1 MHYNTIGNTGV
12 LVSELCLG
20 TMTFGGKGF
29 WTSIGKLPQEEATN
43 LVKIAIENGINF
55 IDTANVYSEGLS
67 EIILGKALKDLG
79 VNRQDI
85 FIATKVRGQMGQG
98 VNQVGLS
105 RLHIQYSVNDSLRR
119 LGLDHI
125 DLLYI
130 HGLDPVTS
138 LEETMRGLEEVVQSG
153 KVRYLGISNH
163 PAWMVIK
170 ANAVAASMG
179 WNKFVALQNYYTIAG
194 RDIEREIVPMALSEN
209 LSIMPWSPL
218 AGGFLSGKFSRKT
231 LKAGNSRRD
240 EFDFPPV
247 NKEKAYDIID
257 VMQEISSAHNVSVAR
272 VALAWLLRKKGV
284 TSIIIGA
291 KKEEQLR
298 ENIAST
304 SLLLTADEM
313 SRLDSISEL
322 SKEYPGW
329 MVERQADGRLPK

>member
-1 MHYNTIGNTGV
+1 
-12 LVSELCLG
+12 
-20 TMTFGGKGF
+20 MTFGGKGF

-43 LVKIAIENGINF
+43 LVKIAVENGINF

-257 VMQEISSAHNVSVAR
+257 VMQEISSSHNVSVAR